1 MPRPEL
7 KSPAALIASLAE
19 AERGAFIDGLSV
31 NALAAMPWLWE
42 VWAHPQHQVEP
53 EGDWQTWVILGGRG
67 AGKTRAGA
75 EWVRAQVEGA
85 MPLSKGRSRRVALI
99 GETIDQ
105 VRAVMV
111 DGESGL
117 MATAPPDRR
126 PELRISQNRLIW
138 PNGAEAT
145 LLSAA
150 NPEALRGPQ
159 FDCAWSDETGCPSVD
174 LGSNQP
180 NLFSDA
186 KSSESALPYGSLGVR
201 DDEMQR
207 RFLQAK
213 LGYWSESA
221 NVPISTLTGE
231 PMIPSDRI
239 FVWTWDTRPWPDFPV
254 RQSVW
259 ADGPAHRLGHW
270 ISGRVTASALAKVVA
285 EICRRSGMDDFDVA
299 DLFGTVD
306 GYVVERGSIAR
317 DALQPLMLAFGFDA
331 FESGG
336 KVVFRM
342 RGEAPSRTLEEAR
355 LVAPR
360 GHGTA
365 FERSRASIGA
375 AHDVV
380 RLSYVQSESDFRVG
394 ASEARLPGG
403 NRERVTETSLP
414 LSIPGSRAQLL
425 VDRWLAESWRSRDRA
440 GFTLPPSEIGIEPG
454 DTVEFD
460 RFGAA
465 ETYRIERIVD
475 AAGREVEAVRVDAAI
490 HVPNVTPEQNQET
503 NLSSPPGPLSAVF
516 MDLPLAT
523 GGTDDHEARI
533 AATADPWTDRIVV
546 YRSIDDDAY
555 ELISS
560 LAKPAI
566 VGTTLDVVPIG
577 APNRWQRVSMRVAT
591 QTAVLES
598 ADRLRVLN
606 GANLAAL
613 EFAPGEWEIIQF
625 QDAVLVAPGE
635 YLLSTLLRG
644 LRGTNGLSVAAIA
657 AGARFVLLDDAILP
671 LPMTQDERGLPRH
684 YRVGPSRFG
693 LSHPSF
699 VHSVET
705 LRGVGLR
712 PYAPAHLRAR
722 RDIGSGDLALR
733 WIRTGRYGADSWESV
748 EIPLTEDREAY
759 RLRLLDGSI
768 LLREVEVAG
777 AGFVYTAAMQTT
789 DGAGSTLA
797 ARVAQ
802 LSTSF
807 GYGPERVLIT
817 NE

>member
-1 MPRPEL
+1 
-7 KSPAALIASLAE
+7 LIASLAE
-19 AERGAFIDGLSV
+19 AEQGAFLDGLSS
-31 NALAAMPWLWE
+31 NAQAALPWLWE
-42 VWAHPQHQVEP
+42 LWAHPQHQVEP
-53 EGDWQTWVILGGRG
+53 DGDWQTWVILGGRG

-75 EWVRAQVEGA
+75 EWIRAQVEGA
-85 MPLSKGRSRRVALI
+85 MPLSPGQSRRIALV

-111 DGESGL
+111 DGDSGL

-138 PNGAEAT
+138 PNGAEAM
-145 LLSAA
+145 LVSAA

-213 LGYWSESA
+213 LGYWSEPA
-221 NVPISTLTGE
+221 IVPISSLTGE

-239 FVWTWDTRPWPDFPV
+239 FVWTWDARPWPDFPV
-254 RQSVW
+254 RESVW

-270 ISGRVTASALAKVVA
+270 ISGRVTASALAEVVA
-285 EICRRSGMDDFDVA
+285 EICRRSGMEDFDVA
-299 DLFGTVD
+299 NLFGAVE
-306 GYVVERGSIAR
+306 GYLIERGSSAR
-317 DALQPLMLAFGFDA
+317 DALQPLMLAYGFDA
-331 FESGG
+331 FESAGR
-336 KVVFRM
+336 VVFRM
-342 RGEAPSRTLEEAR
+342 RGGTSSRKLVEGA
-355 LVAPR
+355 LVAPPR
-360 GHGTA
+360 GAGTA
-365 FERSRASIGA
+365 FERSRASVGA
-375 AHDVV
+375 ANDVV
-380 RLSYVQSESDFRVG
+380 RLTYIQSESDFRVG

-403 NRERVTETSLP
+403 NRERVAESSLP

-454 DTVEFD
+454 DTVEID
-460 RFGAA
+460 RFGALEA
-465 ETYRIERIVD
+465 YRIERIVD
-475 AAGREVEAVRVDAAI
+475 AAGREAEAVRVDAAI

-503 NLSSPPGPLSAVF
+503 NLASPPGPVTAAI

-523 GGTDDHEARI
+523 GGANDHQARI
-533 AATADPWTDRIVV
+533 AAIADPWTDRIVV

-555 ELISS
+555 GLIAS

-566 VGTTLDVVPIG
+566 IGTMLDAVPVGEMG
-577 APNRWQRVSMRVAT
+577 RWQRVSVRVAT
-591 QTAVLES
+591 QTGALES
-598 ADRLRVLN
+598 ADQLRVLN

-613 EFAPGEWEIIQF
+613 EYAPGEWEIIQF
-625 QDAVLVAPGE
+625 QDAVLIAPGE
-635 YLLSTLLRG
+635 YVLSTLLRG
-644 LRGTNGLSVAAIA
+644 QRGTGRLSFAEIA
-657 AGARFVLLDDAILP
+657 VGTRFVLLDDAVVP

-693 LSHPSF
+693 PSHLSF

-712 PYAPAHLRAR
+712 PYAPAHLTAR
-722 RDIGSGDLALR
+722 RDSVSGDLTFR
-733 WIRTGRYGADSWESV
+733 WIRTGRYGADSWESF

-759 RLRLLDGSI
+759 RLRLLSGSV
-768 LLREVEVAG
+768 LLRETEASLPN
-777 AGFVYTAAMQTT
+777 FVYTAAMQAL
-789 DGAGSTLA
+789 DGAGSTLEV
-797 ARVAQ
+797 RIAQ

-807 GYGPERVLIT
+807 GYGPERVLNT

>member
-1 MPRPEL
+1 
-7 KSPAALIASLAE
+7 LIASLDE
-19 AERGAFIDGLSV
+19 AERGAFLDGLSG

-42 VWAHPQHQVEP
+42 VWAHPQHQCEP

-75 EWVRAQVEGA
+75 EWIRAQVEGA
-85 MPLSKGRSRRVALI
+85 MPLSKGRSRRVALV

-111 DGESGL
+111 DGDSGL

-126 PELRISQNRLIW
+126 PELKITQNKLIW
-138 PNGAEAT
+138 PNGAEAM
-145 LLSAA
+145 LVSAA

-159 FDCAWSDETGCPSVD
+159 FDCAWADETGCPAVD

-186 KSSESALPYGSLGVR
+186 KSSESALPHGSLGVR

-213 LGYWSESA
+213 LGYWTDPV
-221 NVPISTLTGE
+221 NVPVSTVTGE
-231 PMIPSDRI
+231 PMIPADRI
-239 FVWTWDTRPWPDFPV
+239 FVWTWDARPWPDFPV
-254 RQSVW
+254 RGSVW

-270 ISGRVTASALAKVVA
+270 ISGRVTASALAEVVA
-285 EICRRSGMDDFDVA
+285 EICGRSGLTDIDVA
-299 DLFGTVD
+299 DLFGVVD
-306 GYVVERGSIAR
+306 GYVVERSSTAR

-342 RGEAPSRTLEEAR
+342 RGGSTSLTVPEGR

-360 GHGTA
+360 GSVGTPL
-365 FERSRASIGA
+365 ERSRASIGSA
-375 AHDVV
+375 QDVV
-380 RLSYVQSESDFRVG
+380 RLSYIQSESDFRVG

-403 NRERVTETSLP
+403 TRERIADSSLP
-414 LSIPGSRAQLL
+414 LSIPGSKAQQL

-440 GFTLPPSEIGIEPG
+440 GFTLALSEIGVEPG
-454 DTVEFD
+454 DTVEIG
-460 RFGAA
+460 RSGVVEA
-465 ETYRIERIVD
+465 YRIERIVD
-475 AAGREVEAVRVDAAI
+475 AGGRETEAVRVDAAL
-490 HVPNVTPEQNQET
+490 HVPNATPERNLET
-503 NLSSPPGPLSAVF
+503 DLASPPGPVTAVF

-523 GGTDDHEARI
+523 GGAGDHQPQI
-533 AATADPWTDRIVV
+533 AVTTDPWTDRIAV
-546 YRSIDDDAY
+546 YRSLDDDAY
-555 ELISS
+555 SLITT

-566 VGTTLDVVPIG
+566 IGSTLDTLPVG
-577 APNRWQRVSMRVAT
+577 EPNRWQRVSVRVAT
-591 QTAVLES
+591 QTGTLES

-606 GANLAAL
+606 GENRVAL
-613 EFAPGEWEIIQF
+613 EYAPGAWEIMQF
-625 QDAVLVAPGE
+625 REAVLTAPGE
-635 YLLSTLLRG
+635 YLLSNLLRG
-644 LRGTNGLSVAAIA
+644 LRGTGALSVAAIP
-657 AGARFVLLDDAILP
+657 AGARFVLLDDAVVP

-684 YRVGPSRFG
+684 FRVGPSRFAP
-693 LSHPSF
+693 SHISY

-705 LRGVGLR
+705 FSGIGLR
-712 PYAPAHLRAR
+712 PFAPAHLSAR
-722 RDIGSGDLALR
+722 RDVSTGDLVFG

-759 RLRLLDGSI
+759 RLRLLNGGVT
-768 LLREVEVAG
+768 LRQVEVSSSN
-777 AGFVYTAAMQTT
+777 FVYTAAMQAT
-789 DGAGSTLA
+789 DSAEQTLE
-797 ARVAQ
+797 ARVSQ